1 MLQQQSLKVNIIVLF
16 FLKGVIMNINKRLIG
31 QKIKAAR
38 KKSKLTQ
45 SELAEMVNLSD
56 KHIGRIEVG
65 KYMPNFLNFM
75 KILEAL
81 NLNISDFGLNTAEVS
96 NPNRRELL
104 DIIYT
109 ATDKDINLYLKLIKT
124 LQDNR

>member
-1 MLQQQSLKVNIIVLF
+1 
-16 FLKGVIMNINKRLIG
+16 MNINKRLIG